1 MSHRQGRVQ
10 CGSGATGVTLWGAV
24 NVASR
29 RLGVVHERHAAR
41 IAQAHRVA
49 GLDKQALNRHDTKV
63 KTGTNRHDAKV
74 KTCTKQTRCNGDDRH

>member
-1 MSHRQGRVQ
+1 MSHRKGRVQ
-10 CGSGATGVTLWGAV
+10 CGSGATGVILRSAV

-29 RLGVVHERHAAR
+29 RLGVVHERQAVQ

-63 KTGTNRHDAKV
+63 KTS
-74 KTCTKQTRCNGDDRH
+74 TK